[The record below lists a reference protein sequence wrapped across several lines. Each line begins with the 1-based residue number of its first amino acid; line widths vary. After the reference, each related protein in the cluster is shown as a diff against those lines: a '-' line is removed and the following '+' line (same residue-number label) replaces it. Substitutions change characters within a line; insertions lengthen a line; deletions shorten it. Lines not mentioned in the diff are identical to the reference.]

1 MTDQNRTKTLCE
13 IFYQD
18 SNTAISR
25 QGRNQHKTAFLYQLP
40 KTLKYVIGG
49 DLFSLGV
56 GISRP

>member
-25 QGRNQHKTAFLYQLP
+25 QGRNQNCGFVSITEN
-40 KTLKYVIGG
+40 LKVC
-49 DLFSLGV
+49 DW
-56 GISRP
+56 R